1 VPALRRRRPP
11 AFALVEVVVVLA
23 LGGVLAAAVAGV
35 LLGHQ
40 RLFAAEEE
48 ILQTQQN
55 VRAAA
60 QILATELRGLDGSDG
75 DLAAMSD
82 TAVTIKAARGFG
94 LVCAAPDPAARAI
107 TIGNSRY
114 FGFRAIDPARD
125 SVLLFREG
133 DSLSA
138 SDDRWIRAAVVA
150 TGAARC
156 PDDLPATRL
165 VLRGLAG
172 ESGQLDGVTLGA
184 PVRVFEVVR
193 YRLYDDGSH
202 TWWLGQQAFS
212 DGWGATSP
220 VVGPFRPKDG
230 VRFAFVDADG
240 LPTSDR
246 TAVRQ
251 VGVTI
256 RGRSARGISAA
267 GRHPGPYE
275 DSLSIRVYLR
285 NSARP

>member
-1 VPALRRRRPP
+1 MPTLRRRRPP
-11 AFALVEVVVVLA
+11 AFTLVEVVVVLA

-35 LLGHQ
+35 LLGQQ
-40 RLFAAEEE
+40 RLVSAEEE
-48 ILQTQQN
+48 ILQIQQN
-55 VRAAA
+55 VRDAA

-75 DLAAMSD
+75 DVAAISD

-94 LVCAAPDPAARAI
+94 IVCAAPDLDARAI

-114 FGFRAIDPARD
+114 FGFRAVDPARD
-125 SVLLFREG
+125 SVLVFREG
-133 DSLSA
+133 DSLVA
-138 SDDRWIRAAVVA
+138 SDDRWIRAPVVA

-156 PDDLPATRL
+156 PDDGPATRL

-172 ESGQLDGVTLGA
+172 ERGQLDGVTVGA

-193 YRLYDDGSH
+193 YRLYDDDSH
-202 TWWLGQQAFS
+202 AWWLGQQAFS
-212 DGWGATSP
+212 GGWGATSP
-220 VVGPFRPKDG
+220 VAGPFRPKDG
-230 VRFAFVDADG
+230 VRFAFFDAEG
-240 LPTSDR
+240 LPTSER

-256 RGRSARGISAA
+256 RGRSARRISAA
-267 GRHPGPYE
+267 GRRPGAYE